1 MQAVI
6 LAGGLGSMIR
16 PVLINTPK
24 AMITVHDF
32 PFLAYLLAHL
42 KKNGIKNVVLAVGY
56 LSYVIKNY
64 FGNGERFGMSL
75 IYSENHLPMGTGG
88 AIKLAEPYLEERFFV
103 INGDTYIR
111 EDYSKILKFHLLK
124 KANVTIVV
132 SSAKKGSVGGKVLIG
147 KEGLV
152 KSFTE
157 GRAYRNSSWVNAG
170 IYIFEKEILSAVPKK
185 IRLSLEKE
193 IFPKVVSKSVVYA
206 FVSKHRLLEIGT
218 PEGYLKV
225 VKFVKNYEG

>member
-6 LAGGLGSMIR
+6 LAAGLGSRIR

-24 AMITVHDF
+24 AMITVHEL

-75 IYSENHLPMGTGG
+75 LYSENHLPMGTAGE
-88 AIKLAEPYLEERFFV
+88 IKLAEPYLEERFFV
-103 INGDTYIR
+103 INGDTYIC
-111 EDYSKILKFHLLK
+111 EDYSKILKFHLFK
-124 KANVTIVV
+124 KATVTIVT
-132 SSAKKGSVGGKVLIG
+132 AKAKRGIVGGKVLIG
-147 KEGLV
+147 KEDVV

-157 GRAYRNSSWVNAG
+157 RGSYRNSGWVNAG
-170 IYIFEKEILSAVPKK
+170 LYIFEKEILSAIPKK
-185 IRLSLEKE
+185 IRLSLEKD
-193 IFPKVVSKSVVYA
+193 IFPKIIRKKAVYA
-206 FVSKHRLLEIGT
+206 FSSKHRLLEVGT

-225 VKFVKNYEG
+225 VKLVKNYEG